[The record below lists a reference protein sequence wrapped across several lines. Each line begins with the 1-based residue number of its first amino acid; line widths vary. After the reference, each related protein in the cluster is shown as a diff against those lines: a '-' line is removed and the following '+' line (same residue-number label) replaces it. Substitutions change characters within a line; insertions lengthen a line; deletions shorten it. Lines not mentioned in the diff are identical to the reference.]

1 VRTFPIEDCQS
12 FTFELTNAIEEAGI
26 HTATGFQGMGRAL
39 DNRLYQKGI
48 WIRGNDQQFQPPTE
62 IVLLEAFKKA
72 NISAHLVPTDRK
84 IIDLIIGTGE

>member
-1 VRTFPIEDCQS
+1 
-12 FTFELTNAIEEAGI
+12 
-26 HTATGFQGMGRAL
+26 MGRAL